1 MILTISV
8 KKILLSSLHW
18 NFQANVNKISI
29 NPAKNTW
36 NFTFF
41 LTFWHGHRLIMKVVS
56 LAQFL
61 KKEFFNLHFFSFEI
75 THRSPLPVRQTS
87 ADLAANFKLTNQ
99 RTQRGGG
106 IMLLVESRKLLP
118 SSSVNGHKHVRF
130 GQIVKIFESSR
141 RFQLHNFTQ
150 KYFQKTLKTLKN

>member
-1 MILTISV
+1 
-8 KKILLSSLHW
+8 
-18 NFQANVNKISI
+18 
-29 NPAKNTW
+29 
-36 NFTFF
+36 
-41 LTFWHGHRLIMKVVS
+41 MKVVK
-56 LAQFL
+56 LAQYF
-61 KKEFFNLHFFSFEI
+61 KKEYLKLHNFSFEI
-75 THRSPLPVRQTS
+75 RYAHLGECGQCGETS